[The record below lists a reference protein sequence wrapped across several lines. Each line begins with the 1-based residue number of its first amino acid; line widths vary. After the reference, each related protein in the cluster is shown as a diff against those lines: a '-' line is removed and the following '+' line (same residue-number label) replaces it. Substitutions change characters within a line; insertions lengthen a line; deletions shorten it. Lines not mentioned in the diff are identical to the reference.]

1 MVEPEELEWV
11 PAINLLAHHAYQAGW
26 KMAKRQFTA
35 AEKENL
41 IVDAISIELIG
52 RLQRGDCG

>member
-1 MVEPEELEWV
+1 M